1 MQGVPTGI
9 LADIPMS
16 GVWRPV
22 EPDERPNLELL
33 LHAEPW
39 GSALDDPDC
48 LLELVEADVQ
58 AGFASGGLPE
68 AKERYGDLCA
78 AGRLGLVKK
87 EGSQPRLIGD
97 SSISNANQLSR
108 ICEKVELPS
117 LEDVAQFVS
126 RHQDTEWHAFS
137 LDIAKAH
144 KRIRVC
150 HAERGLSL
158 VAVVDSSGATRWLV
172 YNTTHFGCAWAAYW
186 WARTAAAFVRALHCF
201 LQGNHFAAM
210 YVDDLLALFP
220 RQAASLM
227 ACLCVT
233 LACGLALP
241 LSWHKL
247 QLSSCIKW
255 IGWNFRLNGLPRAFL
270 PPDKQEVLL
279 AALAPL
285 CRPGTWLRRTDLRR
299 LIGRLCWFTAGARWL
314 KPFMCSWFR
323 CLMKPQVV
331 LQSLDAGQR
340 EELHR
345 CLGAALVV
353 REQCSLSDVQRGWI
367 LMEVGAQKVS
377 SADAL
382 LCAVSKNG
390 RAWCKLG
397 DPDSRCIKIT
407 KAEAQLAK
415 FFRAVIAAEVPSAL
429 SVIMETGC
437 CSSSRC
443 LCRWCQSRP
452 GRLVAAFKFT
462 TLPWK
467 HLLFFHTATTFW
479 FTCLVF
485 VWREGGFTEVY
496 LRVRSAG
503 PACPARISVA
513 IRWAGRSWLDC
524 SETVVW
530 QHGGCGGLRQSIVDE
545 KPTHWSLAV
554 IRVICGKAPGA
565 AAYFSRCGNK
575 KWSCPSFWSK
585 LEPSQRCRPEWEQ
598 LLCLCHSISWAPRVW
613 NRRAVELACSLAGPC
628 AG

>member
-1 MQGVPTGI
+1 MDIASQSTVQSVVEVDEKEPSALAPHEVLGMDFWSGQAVRLKDGGGIISDADWKEPKSVDRLGALRRVFMQRISSWNLSARLLAHVATAKREPLLNEREVCVLQQDMAAFLTSEGFPCSAVVDKGQPLTLSIWDALLKFLGDVDTVLPSLLMQGVPTGI

-22 EPDERPNLELL
+22 EPDDRPNLELL

-58 AGFASGGLPE
+58 AGFAEWIPGGLPE

-158 VAVVDSSGATRWLV
+158 FAVVDSSGATRWLV

-220 RQAASLM
+220 RQAAPLM

-233 LACGLALP
+233 FACGLGLP

-247 QLSSCIKW
+247 QLSSSIKW
-255 IGWNFRLNGLPRAFL
+255 IGWNFHLDGLPRAFL

-285 CRPGTWLRRTDLRR
+285 CRPGTWLRRTDLIDASHSRQPLVKGER
-299 LIGRLCWFTAGARWL
+299 LVRYEVNAVMDMGLEARALGQGVWEMRWL
-314 KPFMCSWFR
+314 
-323 CLMKPQVV
+323 
-331 LQSLDAGQR
+331 
-340 EELHR
+340 
-345 CLGAALVV
+345 
-353 REQCSLSDVQRGWI
+353 
-367 LMEVGAQKVS
+367 EVWWQEF
-377 SADAL
+377 
-382 LCAVSKNG
+382 
-390 RAWCKLG
+390 
-397 DPDSRCIKIT
+397 P
-407 KAEAQLAK
+407 
-415 FFRAVIAAEVPSAL
+415 
-429 SVIMETGC
+429 
-437 CSSSRC
+437 
-443 LCRWCQSRP
+443 RP
-452 GRLVAAFKFT
+452 
-462 TLPWK
+462 PM
-467 HLLFFHTATTFW
+467 
-479 FTCLVF
+479 
-485 VWREGGFTEVY
+485 
-496 LRVRSAG
+496 
-503 PACPARISVA
+503 
-513 IRWAGRSWLDC
+513 
-524 SETVVW
+524 
-530 QHGGCGGLRQSIVDE
+530 
-545 KPTHWSLAV
+545 
-554 IRVICGKAPGA
+554 
-565 AAYFSRCGNK
+565 
-575 KWSCPSFWSK
+575 
-585 LEPSQRCRPEWEQ
+585 
-598 LLCLCHSISWAPRVW
+598 
-613 NRRAVELACSLAGPC
+613 
-628 AG
+628 